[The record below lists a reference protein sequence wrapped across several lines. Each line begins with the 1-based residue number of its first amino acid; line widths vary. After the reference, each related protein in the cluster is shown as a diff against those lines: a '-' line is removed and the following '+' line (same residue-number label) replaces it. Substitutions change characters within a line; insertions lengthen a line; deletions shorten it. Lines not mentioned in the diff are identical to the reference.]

1 MQNYL
6 NQLRDSR
13 QRAWHEAKE
22 LLEVAE
28 REARELTGEEQA
40 KWDTINRDIDEKD
53 AQIRSFLDI
62 EQREREADKARAAY
76 EPVIVEAEQA
86 RRTEKQVDDMT
97 RFLRGEIRSIDI
109 DLGPAWREKRLIRS
123 GAGARELRDLV
134 SDTDA
139 LGGNTVPTSF
149 QRQLV
154 EYVEFYTG
162 ARNLN
167 VTVLTTQSGE
177 AIEIPNVATR
187 STAAIRGEG
196 TALGEVDATFG
207 QATLNAWKYGVLT
220 QVSNELL
227 TDTGIDMLGF
237 IARDTAQAIARITD
251 TDYVTGSGSSKP
263 KGIIS
268 TQAVGATAQTASTG
282 VPSYG
287 NLVDLVYSVN
297 PQARA
302 LGAYWFT
309 LDTNAAKIRRI
320 TDTTGRPL
328 WEPTLTAG
336 EPDRLLGYPMVLDP
350 NVAAF
355 ATAGGTHMAFG
366 NFSSYYIRDVA
377 SVRFER
383 SDDFAFSSD
392 LVTFRTILRTD
403 GDYVGGVDGHV
414 KFLKAPTT

>member
-268 TQAVGATAQTASTG
+268 TQAVGATAQTTSTG

>member
-40 KWDTINRDIDEKD
+40 KWDSINRDIDEKD

-268 TQAVGATAQTASTG
+268 TQAVGATAQTGSTA

>member
-40 KWDTINRDIDEKD
+40 KWDSINRDIDEKD

-414 KFLKAPTT
+414 KFLKA

>member
-196 TALGEVDATFG
+196 TAIGEVDATFG

>member
-6 NQLRDSR
+6 NQLRDAR

-196 TALGEVDATFG
+196 TAIGEVDATFG

>member
-6 NQLRDSR
+6 NQLRDAR

-40 KWDTINRDIDEKD
+40 KWDAINRDIDEKD
-53 AQIRSFLDI
+53 GQIRSFLDI
-62 EQREREADKARAAY
+62 EQREREAAVARAAY
-76 EPVIVEAEQA
+76 EPVVAEAEMT
-86 RRTEKQVDDMT
+86 RRSEKQVDDMT
-97 RFLRGEIRSIDI
+97 RFLSGEIRSIDL

-123 GAGARELRDLV
+123 GADARELRDLV
-134 SDTDA
+134 GDVA
-139 LGGNTVPTSF
+139 AAGGNTVPTSF

-167 VTVLTTQSGE
+167 VTVLTTAGGE
-177 AIEIPNVATR
+177 ALQIPRVATR
-187 STAAIRGEG
+187 STASIRGEG
-196 TALGEVDATFG
+196 TAIGEVDATFG
-207 QATLNAWKYGVLT
+207 QTTLNAWKYGVLT
-220 QVSNELL
+220 QVSSELL
-227 TDTGIDMLGF
+227 ADTGIDMLGF
-237 IARDTAQAIARITD
+237 IARDTAQAIARVTD
-251 TDYVTGSGSSKP
+251 TDYVTGSGSNKP

-268 TQAVGATAQTASTG
+268 TQSVGATAQTAATG

-297 PQARA
+297 PEARA

-336 EPDRLLGYPMVLDP
+336 QPDRLMGYEVVLDP
-350 NVAAF
+350 NVSAFGTAA
-355 ATAGGTHMAFG
+355 GTHLAFG
-366 NFSSYYIRDVA
+366 NFSNYYIRDVA
-377 SVRFER
+377 TVRFER

-392 LVTFRTILRTD
+392 LVTFRTVMRTD

-414 KFLKAPTT
+414 KFLLAPTS

>member
-1 MQNYL
+1 
-6 NQLRDSR
+6 
-13 QRAWHEAKE
+13 
-22 LLEVAE
+22 
-28 REARELTGEEQA
+28 
-40 KWDTINRDIDEKD
+40 
-53 AQIRSFLDI
+53 
-62 EQREREADKARAAY
+62 
-76 EPVIVEAEQA
+76 
-86 RRTEKQVDDMT
+86 MT
-97 RFLRGEIRSIDI
+97 RFLRGETRSIDI

-123 GAGARELRDLV
+123 GVGARELRDLE

-177 AIEIPNVATR
+177 ALEIPNVATR

-196 TALGEVDATFG
+196 TAIGEVDATFG

-251 TDYVTGSGSSKP
+251 TDYVTGSGSNKP
-263 KGIIS
+263 KGIMT

-336 EPDRLLGYPMVLDP
+336 EPDRLMGYPMVLDP

-414 KFLKAPTT
+414 KFLKAPTS

>member
-40 KWDTINRDIDEKD
+40 KWDTINKDIDEKD

-97 RFLRGEIRSIDI
+97 RFLRGETRSIDI

-123 GAGARELRDLV
+123 GVGARELRDLV

-177 AIEIPNVATR
+177 ALEIPNVATR

-196 TALGEVDATFG
+196 TAIGEVDATFG

-251 TDYVTGSGSSKP
+251 TDYVTGSGSNKP
-263 KGIIS
+263 KGIIT

-336 EPDRLLGYPMVLDP
+336 EPDRLMGYPMVLDP

-414 KFLKAPTT
+414 KFLKAPTS

>member
-40 KWDTINRDIDEKD
+40 KWDTINKDIDEKD

-97 RFLRGEIRSIDI
+97 RFLRGETRSIDI

-123 GAGARELRDLV
+123 GVGARELRDLV

-177 AIEIPNVATR
+177 ALEIPNVATR

-196 TALGEVDATFG
+196 TAIGEVDATFG

-251 TDYVTGSGSSKP
+251 TDYVTGSGSNKP
-263 KGIIS
+263 KGIMT

-336 EPDRLLGYPMVLDP
+336 EPDRLMGYPMVLDP

-414 KFLKAPTT
+414 KFLKAPTS

>member
-53 AQIRSFLDI
+53 AHIRSFLDI

-268 TQAVGATAQTASTG
+268 TQAVGATAQTGSTG

>member
-6 NQLRDSR
+6 NQLRDAR

-40 KWDTINRDIDEKD
+40 KWDTINADIDEKD

-62 EQREREADKARAAY
+62 EQREREASVARAAY
-76 EPVIVEAEQA
+76 EPVIAEAEIT
-86 RRTEKQVDDMT
+86 RRAEKQVDDMT
-97 RFLRGEIRSIDI
+97 RFLRGEIRSL
-109 DLGPAWREKRLIRS
+109 DLDLAPAWREKRLIRS
-123 GAGARELRDLV
+123 GADARELRDLTGDV
-134 SDTDA
+134 A
-139 LGGNTVPTSF
+139 AAGGNTVPTSF

-167 VTVLTTQSGE
+167 VTVLTTAGGE
-177 AIEIPNVATR
+177 ALEIPRVATR

-196 TALGEVDATFG
+196 TAIGEVDATFG
-207 QATLNAWKYGVLT
+207 KTTLNAWKYGVLT
-220 QVSNELL
+220 QVSSELL
-227 TDTGIDMLGF
+227 ADTGIDMLGF

-251 TDYVTGSGSSKP
+251 ADYVTGSGTNKP

-268 TQAVGATAQTASTG
+268 TQSVGATAQTAATG

-297 PQARA
+297 PEARS

-336 EPDRLLGYPMVLDP
+336 QPDRLMGYEVVLDP

-355 ATAGGTHMAFG
+355 ATAGGTHLAFG
-366 NFSSYYIRDVA
+366 NFSNYYIRDVGT
-377 SVRFER
+377 VRFER
-383 SDDFAFSSD
+383 SDEFAFGSD
-392 LVTFRTILRTD
+392 LVTFRTVMRTD

-414 KFLKAPTT
+414 KFLVAPTS

>member
-97 RFLRGEIRSIDI
+97 RFLRGETRSIDI

-123 GAGARELRDLV
+123 GVGARELRDLV

-177 AIEIPNVATR
+177 ALEIPNVATR

-196 TALGEVDATFG
+196 TAIGEVDATFG

-251 TDYVTGSGSSKP
+251 TDYVTGSGSNKP
-263 KGIIS
+263 KGIMT

-336 EPDRLLGYPMVLDP
+336 EPDRLMGYPMVLDP

-414 KFLKAPTT
+414 KFLKAPTS

>member
-40 KWDTINRDIDEKD
+40 KWDSINRDIDEKD

>member
-196 TALGEVDATFG
+196 TAIGEVDATFG

-392 LVTFRTILRTD
+392 LVTFRTIMRTD

-414 KFLKAPTT
+414 KFLKAPTS

>member
-40 KWDTINRDIDEKD
+40 KWDSINRDIDEKD

-134 SDTDA
+134 EDTTTA
-139 LGGNTVPTSF
+139 GGHTVPTSF

>member
-177 AIEIPNVATR
+177 ALEIPNVATR

-196 TALGEVDATFG
+196 TALGENDATFG
-207 QATLNAWKYGVLT
+207 QVTLNAWKYGVLT

>member
-177 AIEIPNVATR
+177 ALEIPNVATR

-196 TALGEVDATFG
+196 TALGENDATFG
-207 QATLNAWKYGVLT
+207 QVTLNAWKYGVLT

-392 LVTFRTILRTD
+392 LVTFRTIMRTD